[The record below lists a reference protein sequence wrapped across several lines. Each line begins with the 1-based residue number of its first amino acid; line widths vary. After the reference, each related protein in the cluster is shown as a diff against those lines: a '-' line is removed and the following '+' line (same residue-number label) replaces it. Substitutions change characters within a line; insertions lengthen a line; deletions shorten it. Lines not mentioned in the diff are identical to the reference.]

1 MGIAIISVLSG
12 FGVVNTPFNTW
23 SSRKRKVSE
32 RDYVVAENAYNQT
45 IKMIEEKKKTLETM
59 HRQQELTESKN
70 SKSTNGIFGKVSSL
84 FSGSAV
90 SGKWKMRYDWSVL
103 LLTFYVTYFHNRDS
117 SVTNGNRPIR
127 RISWK
132 YEV

>member
-45 IKMIEEKKKTLETM
+45 LKMIEDKKRTLESM
-59 HRQQELTESKN
+59 ERQQELTESK
-70 SKSTNGIFGKVSSL
+70 SMKSSNGIFGKVTCL
-84 FSGSAV
+84 FSGSGV
-90 SGKWKMRYDWSVL
+90 SGKWEMRYA
-103 LLTFYVTYFHNRDS
+103 S
-117 SVTNGNRPIR
+117 SVF
-127 RISWK
+127 
-132 YEV
+132 